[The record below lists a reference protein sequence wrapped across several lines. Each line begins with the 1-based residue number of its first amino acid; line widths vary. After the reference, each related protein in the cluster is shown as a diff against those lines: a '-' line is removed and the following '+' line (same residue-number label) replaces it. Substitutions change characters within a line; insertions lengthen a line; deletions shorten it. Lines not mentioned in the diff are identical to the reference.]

1 MFRLGAKLY
10 WTTAMSK
17 PLDDGFRT
25 IPNPVQPAPATHL
38 EAEAD
43 HRIANSLA
51 LVSSL
56 LKAQAREVGSRPAL
70 TGLEARAILE
80 ASAAR
85 IDAVGNLHRLLM
97 GASAPPSLDVAEHL
111 TNIAEAARG
120 FATQAGA
127 IKLFYDFGPNLKL
140 DSARLTALGLFAGEV
155 ILNSF
160 KHAHPANA
168 PGEIR
173 ISARQIDAFL
183 VLVVED
189 DGVGFRDG
197 FKADLHGRTGFKVMD
212 ALADQLNAQVV
223 RKSTPLGLWTEILF
237 PL

>member
-1 MFRLGAKLY
+1 
-10 WTTAMSK
+10 MSK
-17 PLDDGFRT
+17 PLDDGLSAAGNVL
-25 IPNPVQPAPATHL
+25 PQQPAKHL

-56 LKAQAREVGSRPAL
+56 LKAQARHVGAKGTL
-70 TGLEARAILE
+70 TGAEARAVLE
-80 ASAAR
+80 ESAAR
-85 IDAVGNLHRLLM
+85 IDAVGRLHRLLL
-97 GASAPPSLDVAEHL
+97 GAGPAPSLDVAQHL
-111 TNIAEAARG
+111 TDIAEAARS
-120 FATQAGA
+120 FATEAGA
-127 IKLFYDFGPNLKL
+127 VRIFYDFGPNLKL

-155 ILNSF
+155 ILNAF

-173 ISARQIDAFL
+173 VSCRQVDAFL
-183 VLVVED
+183 VLVIED

-197 FKADLHGRTGFKVMD
+197 FRPEVHGGAGFKVMA
-212 ALADQLNAQVV
+212 ALADQLKAQVT